1 MSATFHPLSISARTH
16 CQVNMDLSFYYRV
29 KSAVKRRLLHPV
41 LNRVLRAIPLSLQD
55 ILGLNLE
62 PAPYPALALEKKLWG
77 GYSTHA
83 LQDLHSIVTSRSML
97 AGVRADAAWVL
108 ARWHSARSEY
118 ELALQYALLMR
129 ALDKK
134 RGWEKGQ
141 ILLEVDCLNR
151 LGRAEEARRCLEHA
165 MRKHEVAPSDY
176 CLAYSNV
183 LHAAGASDAERLA
196 WINRMFARYGFA
208 ELALLDESAPLAI
221 HNLRAREVMTPHDGP
236 KVSVLMPAYNSAATI
251 EKAIRGLLAQ
261 SWRNIEII
269 PVDDCSPDATWS
281 VLQAYAEQDPRI
293 VPIRHEVNTGAYG
306 ARLTAL
312 EKATGE
318 FITVHDA
325 DDWSHPQKIEVQV
338 KALLADES
346 LVACMSSWCR
356 ASRDLYINRVGVI
369 PGPNLQRQN
378 ESSLMFRRSLVD
390 TLGAW
395 DRVRAAADTEYI
407 WRIQAVHGKR
417 AIKVVHEE
425 VPLSFSLSQED
436 SLTQTGPT
444 HVKTIF
450 YGTRRVYREA
460 QKWWHQH
467 AADGELKILPA
478 DSFRRFAAPPNLLMK
493 NPEPKEYDFLFV
505 GDLALKKGV
514 GELQQALVSA
524 IAEEGKYRVAVFH
537 WPRYEKSLHR
547 QVAPNYQV
555 LSSQGKIDIIAAE
568 DALKTKHSIVTDV
581 IACGKLLDRWP
592 RWEAQKVWACSGH
605 TDGSRFPSGK
615 LEKEAVEANL
625 LSAFGKAAVWLPVSR
640 EDAEI
645 MKTDVGF
652 NSVSE
657 FFIPWGV
664 EADARCPNEIRAALE
679 AIVSDTS
686 LTH

>member
-1 MSATFHPLSISARTH
+1 MDSA
-16 CQVNMDLSFYYRV
+16 FYQRV
-29 KSAVKRRLLHPV
+29 KSAVKRRILRPA
-41 LNRVLRAIPLSLQD
+41 LNRVLSAIPVSLQD
-55 ILGLNLE
+55 ALGLNLE
-62 PAPYPALALEKKLWG
+62 TSPFTPLALEKKLWG

-83 LQDLHSIVTSRSML
+83 LQDLQSIVTSRSML
-97 AGVRADAAWVL
+97 TGVRADAAWVL

-165 MRKHEVAPSDY
+165 MRKHEIAPSDY

-208 ELALLDESAPLAI
+208 ELALLDDSAPLAI
-221 HNLRAREVMTPHDGP
+221 HNLRARDGVSPYDGP

-269 PVDDCSPDATWS
+269 PVDDCSPDDTWS

-436 SLTQTGPT
+436 SLTRTGPT

-460 QKWWHQH
+460 QKWWHRH
-467 AADGELKILPA
+467 TPKNELRIMPDDTARRLP
-478 DSFRRFAAPPNLLMK
+478 APPNLLVR
-493 NPEPKEYDFLFV
+493 NPAPRDYDVLIIADFNL
-505 GDLALKKGV
+505 GIGV
-514 GELQQALVSA
+514 GEYLRNLVEATLKAGSRAA
-524 IAEEGKYRVAVFH
+524 IFH
-537 WPRYEKSLHR
+537 WPRYEKPSMRPVRDEYLAL
-547 QVAPNYQV
+547 VANGQLDMV
-555 LSSQGKIDIIAAE
+555 AAE
-568 DALKTKHSIVTDV
+568 DALTARNAIVADPLV
-581 IACGKLLDRWP
+581 ARHLLDRLP
-592 RWEAQKVWACSGH
+592 SWEVERLFVVSGH
-605 TDGSRFPSGK
+605 ASASGFPVGEYSPELVESHLLQAFGVPLTWIPVTEEDRMAMQADERYERLSDIVLPGLGCNENELCHMK
-615 LEKEAVEANL
+615 LMAL
-625 LSAFGKAAVWLPVSR
+625 LSVSQ
-640 EDAEI
+640 
-645 MKTDVGF
+645 
-652 NSVSE
+652 
-657 FFIPWGV
+657 PQ
-664 EADARCPNEIRAALE
+664 
-679 AIVSDTS
+679 TS
-686 LTH
+686 TGEMAGRMGP